1 MKYNLFT
8 DTLGDGRIFQTLE
21 AVGDNPEAPATVL
34 GRWVIKTR
42 EEGIK
47 KALIELGW
55 TPPKGERV

>member
-8 DTLGDGRIFQTLE
+8 DVLGDGRIFQTLK
-21 AVGDNPEAPATVL
+21 AVGDNLEAPATVL

-42 EEGIK
+42 DAEIK

-55 TPPKGERV
+55 TPPND